1 MSGVLVDLA
10 HDVLHV
16 SEGQVVQVLAQEG
29 YQVEAESVEE
39 HMRLQVTSFIRL
51 QLLLLLRRLLG
62 DVVVSLIEDAKG
74 SLQDDHHLL
83 VQSQIHRQDAVLDL
97 LLLLLRRLLKMG
109 ILATSSRMV
118 LADEGLGCAPLDVIL
133 ESRDKPPDLDE
144 HVLDLL
150 LGGKV
155 GDFEAEHLVLLGENC
170 PRLHYLPLILA

>member
-51 QLLLLLRRLLG
+51 LLLRRLLG

-83 VQSQIHRQDAVLDL
+83 VQSQIHRQNAVLDL
-97 LLLLLRRLLKMG
+97 LLRRL
-109 ILATSSRMV
+109 V
-118 LADEGLGCAPLDVIL
+118 
-133 ESRDKPPDLDE
+133 
-144 HVLDLL
+144 
-150 LGGKV
+150 
-155 GDFEAEHLVLLGENC
+155 
-170 PRLHYLPLILA
+170 